1 VEDLTERTACT
12 VHRASGVRFCCKATA
27 HAAVHNPST
36 SASCVIFSMLL
47 AWPRRARRSNP
58 KWVEWVG
65 TAIQLPRRQHCGRS
79 HAEVQSQ
86 PEHTWGRLLSLEPS
100 LYSASPALKLASWRP
115 VDDDR

>member
-1 VEDLTERTACT
+1 MDGNVRWSL
-12 VHRASGVRFCCKATA
+12 HRPSRVWGEVLLQR
-27 HAAVHNPST
+27 HPEHSPST